1 MSVAAREVA
10 RRGRPAFTL
19 IELLVVIAIMGVLV
33 GLLVPAVQKVRES
46 AARIQ
51 CGNNLR
57 QIALAVYQYS
67 DANQGRMPFLTD
79 TTPGT
84 PTGAYLESLFF
95 AILPYVEQDNLY
107 RSFNPAVPTTY
118 NFDSTTTPGAAGHPL
133 TLFECPSDA
142 SNPGRQTYV
151 VATTVI
157 PPPRPPFQGVFTGR
171 YACTSYAANGLVF
184 RDNSARMPA
193 TFVDG
198 TSNTILFGEHYQ
210 TCADATNLWG
220 YGGYGI
226 SNASFGYLPLPGGF
240 STRKF
245 APDVPLRVNGSGQVL
260 GKVGLDS
267 PGPGTVTKP
276 VPFQLMPRLA
286 DCDPSIAQAL
296 HPGGMVAA
304 LGDGSV
310 RTVSGSITQWT
321 FWAAC
326 TPGGGET
333 LPDDW

>member
-1 MSVAAREVA
+1 MSVAAGGAA

-19 IELLVVIAIMGVLV
+19 VELLVVIAIMAVLM

-46 AARIQ
+46 AARAQ

-57 QIALAVYQYS
+57 QLALAVHQYS

-118 NFDSTTTPGAAGHPL
+118 NLDSTTSPGAAGHPVP
-133 TLFECPSDA
+133 LFECPSDA
-142 SNPGRQTYV
+142 SNPGRQSYV
-151 VATTVI
+151 VATSVI
-157 PPPRPPFQGVFTGR
+157 PPPRPPFQGFFTGR

-184 RDNSARMPA
+184 RDNSALLPA
-193 TFVDG
+193 SFSDG
-198 TSNTILFGEHYQ
+198 TSNTVLFAERYQ
-210 TCADATNLWG
+210 VCADATNLWG
-220 YGGYGI
+220 YGANGV
-226 SNASFGYLPLPGGF
+226 SNPSFAFLPLPGGY
-240 STRKF
+240 STHKF
-245 APDVPLRVNGSGQVL
+245 APDVPLRVDGSGQVF

-267 PGPGTVTKP
+267 SGPGTVTKP
-276 VPFQLMPRLA
+276 VAFQVRPRVA
-286 DCDPSIAQAL
+286 DCDPSLIQTA
-296 HPGGMVAA
+296 HPGGMLVTMA
-304 LGDGSV
+304 DGSA
-310 RTVSGSITQWT
+310 RGVSGGVSQRT

-326 TPGGGET
+326 TPAGGES
-333 LPDDW
+333 PDDW